1 MLNAEKFKDKILS
14 IADDGY
20 LFAIKKNDKGNVIR
34 CCSDM
39 NCQDCIFDDEESE
52 YCGYNIP
59 RLKWLFA
66 EYKEPVKLSRL
77 EYEIL
82 KWAKKEGYKYIA
94 RTSSNSVFVHT
105 NKPNKLNYCWVSED
119 GNDEYFGM
127 FNKFFQF
134 VKWEDEEPRAIKD
147 ILENCVVVED
157 ESK

>member
-1 MLNAEKFKDKILS
+1 MINAEKFRKELLELS
-14 IADDGY
+14 NQNIAFAVRRENQNAVVRCDSIKRCTDC
-20 LFAIKKNDKGNVIR
+20 LFGRGR
-34 CCSDM
+34 CSV
-39 NCQDCIFDDEESE
+39 NST
-52 YCGYNIP
+52 
-59 RLKWLFA
+59 KWLLS